1 VAPTAVPRRGGEGRV
16 NGAVPDPFDVEEE
29 RDTGMEEE
37 RGTDVEAHMEEGM
50 QWRWTRRTRMTV
62 CGGEMTGLG
71 LRGLG
76 TLKKKNSSNGHDD
89 VINAVATYELLMFV
103 ATVVIPVATD

>member
-1 VAPTAVPRRGGEGRV
+1 VAPTAVPGRDGEGRV
-16 NGAVPDPFDVEEE
+16 NGAVPGPFDVEEE

-37 RGTDVEAHMEEGM
+37 RGTGVEAHMEEGM

-71 LRGLG
+71 FRGLG

-89 VINAVATYELLMFV
+89 VINARRY
-103 ATVVIPVATD
+103 I